1 MERFCKVRAEA
12 KFTWIM
18 PSADDNVKKWC
29 M

>member
-18 PSADDNVKKWC
+18 QSAADNVKKWC